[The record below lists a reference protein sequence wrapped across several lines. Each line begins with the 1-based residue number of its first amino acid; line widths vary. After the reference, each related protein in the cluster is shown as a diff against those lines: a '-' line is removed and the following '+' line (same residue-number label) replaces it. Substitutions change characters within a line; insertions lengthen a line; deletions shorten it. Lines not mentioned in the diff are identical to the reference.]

1 MAEDFELAAAITV
14 EDESE
19 LQDLTADVGA
29 EGDGGGGQAGIV
41 GAGGGDR
48 DSGAGILGKR
58 LTAVVS
64 LLSRVLAAVGVI
76 TLIPG
81 LLDGV
86 FRLLEIALLPI
97 GVLFQNL
104 LAPLIQRLLRFFAT
118 TNLFDKI
125 GRFADIIVQSV
136 QGLVND
142 IQPLINDI
150 SNLTGTLA
158 DQAGFEQDQELNTTE
173 GAALASVQGAGN
185 VLPGGFAASLLS
197 QEFTAQA
204 FDDLSSDATNQTN
217 KEDAN

>member
-29 EGDGGGGQAGIV
+29 EGDGGGQAGIV
-41 GAGGGDR
+41 GAGGGDGDR
-48 DSGAGILGKR
+48 GGGILGKR

-104 LAPLIQRLLRFFAT
+104 LAPLIQRLLRFFAS

-125 GRFADIIVQSV
+125 GTFADIIVDTVQS
-136 QGLVND
+136 LIED
-142 IQPLINDI
+142 IQPLINEI
-150 SNLTGTLA
+150 SNFVGQSFETGIEASEGEQEVAETVA
-158 DQAGFEQDQELNTTE
+158 AGV
-173 GAALASVQGAGN
+173 SP
-185 VLPGGFAASLLS
+185 VLPAPFNVATFNR
-197 QEFTAQA
+197 EFTAQA
-204 FDDLSSDATNQTN
+204 FDNLATDQTNQTN

>member
-29 EGDGGGGQAGIV
+29 DGDGGGGQAGIV
-41 GAGGGDR
+41 GAGGGDG
-48 DSGAGILGKR
+48 DSGGGILGKR

-125 GRFADIIVQSV
+125 GTFADIIVQTV
-136 QGLVND
+136 QNLIND
-142 IQPLINDI
+142 LQPLINEV
-150 SNLTGTLA
+150 SNFASSVSDAFDRGIEASEGQQQVAETVT
-158 DQAGFEQDQELNTTE
+158 AGVTT
-173 GAALASVQGAGN
+173 AI
-185 VLPGGFAASLLS
+185 PGINNPRIGR
-197 QEFTAQA
+197 EFTSAA
-204 FDDLSSDATNQTN
+204 FDILSSETSNQTN

>member
-29 EGDGGGGQAGIV
+29 EGDDGGQAGIV
-41 GAGGGDR
+41 GAGGGDGDR
-48 DSGAGILGKR
+48 GGGILGKR
-58 LTAVVS
+58 LTAIVS

-104 LAPLIQRLLRFFAT
+104 LAPLIQRLLRFFAS

-150 SNLTGTLA
+150 ANLTGTLA

-173 GAALASVQGAGN
+173 AAALSSVRGAGN

-197 QEFTAQA
+197 QEFTAQS

-217 KEDAN
+217 KEDGN

>member
-29 EGDGGGGQAGIV
+29 EGDDAGGQAGIV
-41 GAGGGDR
+41 GAGGGADGDR
-48 DSGAGILGKR
+48 GGGILGKR

-125 GRFADIIVQSV
+125 GTFADIIVQTV
-136 QGLVND
+136 QSLIND
-142 IQPLINDI
+142 LQPLINEI
-150 SNLTGTLA
+150 SNFVGKSFETGVEASEEQQQTA
-158 DQAGFEQDQELNTTE
+158 ETVAAGVTT
-173 GAALASVQGAGN
+173 AI
-185 VLPGGFAASLLS
+185 PGINNPRIGR
-197 QEFTAQA
+197 EFTSAA
-204 FDDLSSDATNQTN
+204 FDILSTETSNQTN

>member
-29 EGDGGGGQAGIV
+29 DGDGGGGQAGIV
-41 GAGGGDR
+41 GAGGGDG
-48 DSGAGILGKR
+48 DSKSTKRLSGILSVVTKI
-58 LTAVVS
+58 LT
-64 LLSRVLAAVGVI
+64 LIGGI

-81 LLDGV
+81 LLSGV
-86 FRLLEIALLPI
+86 IRLLEVALLPI

-125 GRFADIIVQSV
+125 GTFADIIRDTVQS
-136 QGLVND
+136 LIND
-142 IQPLINDI
+142 IQPLINEI
-150 SNLTGTLA
+150 SNFVGQSFETGIEASEGEQEVAETVS
-158 DQAGFEQDQELNTTE
+158 AGVST
-173 GAALASVQGAGN
+173 
-185 VLPGGFAASLLS
+185 VLPAPFNSPTFNR
-197 QEFTAQA
+197 EFTAQA
-204 FDDLSSDATNQTN
+204 FDNLATDQTNQTN